1 LGTIGG
7 AGMHHLLEALGAL
20 GLDRESLCRS
30 ASVDLSGLLAPG
42 ARLAWRD
49 AVALLA
55 AAERLSG
62 DPLVGLHA
70 AEVAVS
76 RGVLAVLLRSQP
88 NVFEALR
95 QLDRFETLL
104 IDDLDVT
111 TLEQRPQLSAL
122 TIQVGPGDLAAERHM
137 REYLAASIVIELSLA
152 TRRPLRP
159 AEVRFPHPP
168 AAAQAEYERVLG
180 CPARFRQ
187 PRFEI
192 LFPDA
197 FLRAPL
203 KTHSP
208 EAAEVL
214 EVEVR
219 RDLELARSARFASRV
234 EATLGASLAR
244 GEETT
249 AEDVGRRMGV
259 STRTLQRR
267 LTEEQTSFRQVRDAV
282 LRERALERLQQ
293 SSLAI
298 SELAAELGF
307 GNVAAFSKA
316 FKRWTG
322 ETPSARRSRNAQR
335 VASADERREPEPR

>member
-1 LGTIGG
+1 MGTVGG

-62 DPLVGLHA
+62 DALVGLHA
-70 AEVAVS
+70 AEAAVS
-76 RGVLAVLLRSQP
+76 RGLLAVLLRSQP

-111 TLEQRPQLSAL
+111 LEQRPRSSAL
-122 TIQVGPGDLAAERHM
+122 TIQMGSGDLAAERHM
-137 REYLAASIVIELSLA
+137 REYLAGSIVIELSLA

-159 AEVRFPHPP
+159 TEVRFPHPP

-192 LFPDA
+192 LLSDA
-197 FLRAPL
+197 FLKAPL
-203 KTHSP
+203 GTQSP
-208 EAAEVL
+208 EVAEL
-214 EVEVR
+214 LQVEALH
-219 RDLELARSARFASRV
+219 DLELATSARFASRV
-234 EATLGASLAR
+234 EAALRAALAR
-244 GEETT
+244 GEGTT
-249 AEDVGRRMGV
+249 AEDVRRRMGV

-267 LTEEQTSFRQVRDAV
+267 LAGEQTSFRQVRDGA
-282 LRERALERLQQ
+282 LRERALERLQE

-298 SELAAELGF
+298 SELAADLGF

-322 ETPSARRSRNAQR
+322 EPPSARRSR
-335 VASADERREPEPR
+335 SARKLAPAEERREPEPR

>member
-1 LGTIGG
+1 MGTVGG
-7 AGMHHLLEALGAL
+7 AVMHHLLEALGAL
-20 GLDRESLCRS
+20 GLDQESLGRS
-30 ASVDLSGLLAPG
+30 ASVDLSGLMAPG
-42 ARLAWRD
+42 ARLSWRD

-62 DPLVGLHA
+62 DPLLGLHA
-70 AEVAVS
+70 AESSVS
-76 RGVLAVLLRSQP
+76 RGVLGVLLRSQP

-95 QLDRFETLL
+95 QLDRFETLI

-111 TLEQRPQLSAL
+111 LEQRPRVSAL
-122 TIQVGPGDLAAERHM
+122 TIQMGSGDLAAERHM
-137 REYLAASIVIELSLA
+137 REYLAGSIVIELSLA
-152 TRRPLRP
+152 TRRPFRP
-159 AEVRFPHPP
+159 TEVRFPHPP
-168 AAAQAEYERVLG
+168 AAAKAEYERVLG
-180 CPARFRQ
+180 CPVRFRQ

-203 KTHSP
+203 GTNSP
-208 EAAEVL
+208 EAAELL

-219 RDLELARSARFASRV
+219 HDLELATSARFASRV
-234 EATLGASLAR
+234 EAALRTSLAR

-249 AEDVGRRMGV
+249 AKDVGRRMGA

-267 LTEEQTSFRQVRDAV
+267 LAEEQTSFRQVRDAA

-322 ETPSARRSRNAQR
+322 ETPSARRSRSARR
-335 VASADERREPEPR
+335 VASSEERREPEPR